1 VFLENI
7 MSVINPHITALSA
20 YKPPL
25 EGRNP
30 DVFTLLDFNERTI
43 HVAENVKRAL
53 HDYIDAGRLQM
64 YPAYGDIVVRLA
76 EYAGVEESQLMITNG
91 SDQGIDLVF
100 RAVTSPNAEAIIPGP
115 SFAMYHQCAKVE
127 GMTLREPQY
136 TPQGGYPV
144 ADVLAAINVN
154 TRIIVVSNPNNPCG
168 TLASVEAIQQ
178 VAEAAPQAAVLVD
191 ECYFEY
197 SRTTAISLISDYSN
211 IFVTRTFSKT
221 WGMPSLRFGYLMS
234 AEENILALCNVRGP
248 YDINQLAVVAAGAAL
263 DDPSE
268 TQSYVTEVM
277 GEAKPLVESWL
288 DNAKINYWQ
297 SQANYLWCFPDRPER
312 VSEHLQ
318 KHGFLV
324 RPKRYNDQVG
334 LRITMGTLEQ
344 MRALIEVWK
353 MLLE

>member
-1 VFLENI
+1 
-7 MSVINPHITALSA
+7 MSVINPNIVALSA

-30 DVFTLLDFNERTI
+30 HAFTLLDFNERTI
-43 HVAENVKRAL
+43 PVAENVKRAL

-64 YPAYGDIVVRLA
+64 YPAYGDIVARLA
-76 EYAGVEESQLMITNG
+76 DYAGVDESQLMITNG

-100 RAVTSPNAEAIIPGP
+100 RAVSSPNAEAIIPGP

-127 GMTLREPQY
+127 AMTLREPQY
-136 TPQGGYPV
+136 TQQGGYPLV
-144 ADVLAAINVN
+144 EVLSAINAN

-168 TLASVEAIQQ
+168 TLVSVEVIQQ
-178 VAEAAPQAAVLVD
+178 IADAAPQAAILVD

-197 SRTTAISLISDYSN
+197 SRATAVSLIGGCSN
-211 IFVTRTFSKT
+211 VFVTRTFSKT
-221 WGMPSLRFGYLMS
+221 WGMPSLRFGYLIS

-248 YDINQLAVVAAGAAL
+248 YDINQLAVIAANAAL

-277 GEAKPLVESWL
+277 EKAKPLVESWL
-288 DNAKINYWQ
+288 DAAGINYWP
-297 SQANYLWCFPDRPER
+297 SQANYLWCFPGEPER
-312 VSEHLQ
+312 VSEYLQ
-318 KHGFLV
+318 QHGFLV
-324 RPKRYNDQVG
+324 RPKNYNDQIG

-344 MRALIEVWK
+344 MHRLIDVWEV
-353 MLLE
+353 LLK